1 MTNRLDE
8 KNKNVKE
15 VLQDYFD
22 FKAVVWSVI
31 DDNLMLCGFTNWLFK
46 RTRTAT
52 DKNLIMEE
60 IE

>member
-1 MTNRLDE
+1 MTNRWDE

-31 DDNLMLCGFTNWLFK
+31 DDNLMLCGFANWLFK
-46 RTRTAT
+46 RIRTAN
-52 DKNLIMEE
+52 DKKFNNGGD
-60 IE
+60 